1 MTLLSVKSTA
11 DQEDRSGDV
20 PRAESM
26 NGQPPCPP
34 NVSSSQR
41 EEGADS
47 FFHSARRPEE
57 PVWVDL
63 RSPDQAQLE
72 EVRQALGFSPEVITH
87 CLRPAHTPKV
97 IPIDSA
103 LFMVT
108 FLGAPA
114 PQGLFALRALKICVA
129 PGFLLTVRSRSSTT
143 LGVRRL
149 RLPEVPHANNGRTG
163 HLLRLILEGAVQS
176 YKTIGA
182 DLRKRL
188 AREAQ
193 RDAEQ
198 WQRERIWRQ
207 QMSRKGEQFV
217 RFLRQQRMFLQ
228 EVERAGGMLFDA
240 NDRVRLRWLAERV
253 GVLARRVEEI
263 IRTPR
268 EEKNL
273 MEQELTAILTETE
286 KQTVLIGGR
295 FALAHFTKVDL
306 SRAVFREADL
316 EGTKFVQTDL
326 RGADF
331 RRANLQGAVFS
342 LCDLHGADFTGAR
355 LEGANFLTSFGL
367 SPALWGYIRVH
378 GGMV

>member
-1 MTLLSVKSTA
+1 
-11 DQEDRSGDV
+11 
-20 PRAESM
+20 
-26 NGQPPCPP
+26 
-34 NVSSSQR
+34 
-41 EEGADS
+41 
-47 FFHSARRPEE
+47 
-57 PVWVDL
+57 VWVDL
-63 RSPDQAQLE
+63 RGPDQAQLE

-149 RLPEVPHANNGRTG
+149 RLPDLPNANNGRTG
-163 HLLRLILEGAVQS
+163 YLLRLILEGAVES
-176 YKTIGA
+176 YKTIGT
-182 DLRKRL
+182 DLRKHL
-188 AREAQ
+188 PREAQ
-193 RDAEQ
+193 RDLEQ

-263 IRTPR
+263 IRTPQ
-268 EEKNL
+268 EGKSL
-273 MEQELTAILTETE
+273 IEQKRTVILTETE
-286 KQTVLIGGR
+286 KQTALIGRR
-295 FALAHFTKVDL
+295 FVLAHFARVDL

-316 EGTKFVQTDL
+316 EGTKFVETDL

-331 RRANLQGAVFS
+331 RRANLQGTVFS
-342 LCDLHGADFTGAR
+342 FCDLHEADLTDAR
-355 LEGANFLTSFGL
+355 LEGANFRTSFGL
-367 SPALWGYIRVH
+367 SSALWGYIRVH
-378 GGMV
+378 GGIV